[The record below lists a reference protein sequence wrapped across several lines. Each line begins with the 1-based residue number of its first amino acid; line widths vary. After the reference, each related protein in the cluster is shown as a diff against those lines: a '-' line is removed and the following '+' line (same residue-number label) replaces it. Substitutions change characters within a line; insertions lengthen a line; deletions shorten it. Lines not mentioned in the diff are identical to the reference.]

1 MRRRE
6 FIAGLAG
13 AAMAWPFAAHAQQ
26 RALPVIG
33 FLDSG
38 SPDPN
43 SNVVTSFLR
52 GLAESGFVEGQN
64 VAIEFRW
71 ANNHLDALPRLAAD
85 LVGRRVAVIVA
96 TGSPVSVY
104 AARTA
109 TSTIP
114 IVFAMDVDPVKYGLV
129 DSLNRPNGI
138 MTGISFLTSQL
149 AGKQLNLLLELTP
162 QATTVAY
169 LSGPSNAP
177 IFQDLR
183 SKMLSAAQAL
193 GRQIV
198 VLESRGDLDLDVAF
212 ATLVERHA
220 GALIVGTFTS
230 FEEPHSRQK
239 IIELAARHKVPT
251 MYPSPIYP
259 LGGGLMS
266 YSADIVRV
274 YRQLGVDYVGRILK
288 GTKPADL
295 PVQQPT
301 KFELVLNLRT
311 ANALGLT
318 IPETLLATADEVIQ

>member
-1 MRRRE
+1 MQRRE
-6 FIAGLAG
+6 FIAGLGG
-13 AAMAWPFAAHAQQ
+13 AAIWSLAAWAQH

-38 SPDPN
+38 SPDSN
-43 SNVVTSFLR
+43 SNEVTSFRR

-64 VAIEFRW
+64 VTIEFRW
-71 ANNHLDALPRLAAD
+71 ANNNLDALPRLAAD
-85 LVGRRVAVIVA
+85 LVGRRAAVIVA

-129 DSLNRPNGI
+129 SSLNRPDDT
-138 MTGISFLTSQL
+138 MTGISFLTSEL
-149 AGKQLNLLLELTP
+149 AGKQLNLLLELIP

-169 LSGPSNAP
+169 LSGPADAP
-177 IFQDLR
+177 ISKDLR

-220 GALIVGTFTS
+220 GALIVGTFRS
-230 FEEPHSRQK
+230 FEEPRSRQK
-239 IIELAARHKVPT
+239 IVELAARHKVPA

-259 LGGGLMS
+259 LGGGLTS
-266 YSADIVRV
+266 YSADIPRV

-288 GTKPADL
+288 GAKPADL

-301 KFELVLNLRT
+301 KFELVINLNT
-311 ANALGLT
+311 AKTLGLT
-318 IPETLLATADEVIQ
+318 IPEPLLATADEVIQ

>member
-6 FIAGLAG
+6 FIAGLGG
-13 AAMAWPFAAHAQQ
+13 AATWSLAAWAQQ
-26 RALPVIG
+26 RALPLIG

-38 SPDPN
+38 SPDSN
-43 SNVVTSFLR
+43 SNEVTSFRR

-64 VAIEFRW
+64 VSIEFRW
-71 ANNHLDALPRLAAD
+71 ANNSLDALPRLAAD
-85 LVGRRVAVIVA
+85 LVGRRAAVIVA
-96 TGSPVSVY
+96 TGSPVSAY
-104 AARTA
+104 AAGTA

-129 DSLNRPNGI
+129 SSLNRPDDT
-138 MTGISFLTSQL
+138 MTGISFLTSEL
-149 AGKQLNLLLELTP
+149 AGKQLNILLELIP

-169 LSGPSNAP
+169 LSGSSGAP
-177 IFQDLR
+177 IFEDLR

-198 VLESRGDLDLDVAF
+198 VLEAAGDLDLDVAF
-212 ATLVERHA
+212 TTLIERHA
-220 GALIVGTFTS
+220 GALIVGTFRS
-230 FEEPHSRQK
+230 FEEPRSRQK
-239 IIELAARHKVPT
+239 IIELAARHEVPA

-274 YRQLGVDYVGRILK
+274 YRQLSIDYVGRILK
-288 GTKPADL
+288 GAKPADL

-301 KFELVLNLRT
+301 KFELVINRKT
-311 ANALGLT
+311 AKALGLT
-318 IPETLLATADEVIQ
+318 IPETLLAIADEVIQ

>member
-6 FIAGLAG
+6 FITFLGG
-13 AAMAWPFAAHAQQ
+13 AAAAWPLAARAQQ
-26 RALPVIG
+26 PALPVIG

-43 SNVVTSFLR
+43 SNVVTSFRR

-85 LVGRRVAVIVA
+85 LVARRAAVIVA
-96 TGSPVSVY
+96 TGSPVSVH

-129 DSLNRPNGI
+129 ASLNRPDGT

-149 AGKQLNLLLELTP
+149 AGKQLNLLLELIP

-169 LSGPSNAP
+169 LSGPSDAP
-177 IFQDLR
+177 IFEDLR

-198 VLESRGDLDLDVAF
+198 VLEARGDLDLDVAF

-230 FEEPHSRQK
+230 FEEPRSLQK
-239 IIELAARHKVPT
+239 IIELAARHKVPA

-266 YSADIVRV
+266 
-274 YRQLGVDYVGRILK
+274 
-288 GTKPADL
+288 
-295 PVQQPT
+295 
-301 KFELVLNLRT
+301 
-311 ANALGLT
+311 
-318 IPETLLATADEVIQ
+318 

>member
-6 FIAGLAG
+6 FIAGIGG
-13 AAMAWPFAAHAQQ
+13 AATCSLAARAQH
-26 RALPVIG
+26 RALAVIG

-38 SPDPN
+38 SPDSN
-43 SNVVTSFLR
+43 SKEVTSFRR

-64 VAIEFRW
+64 VTIEFRW
-71 ANNHLDALPRLAAD
+71 ANNNLDALRRLAAD
-85 LVGRRVAVIVA
+85 LVGRRAAVIVA

-129 DSLNRPNGI
+129 SSLNRPDDT
-138 MTGISFLTSQL
+138 MTGISFLTSEL
-149 AGKQLNLLLELTP
+149 AGKQLDLLLELIP

-169 LSGPSNAP
+169 LSGPSDAP
-177 IFQDLR
+177 ISKDLR

-198 VLESRGDLDLDVAF
+198 VLEARGDLDFDAAF
-212 ATLVERHA
+212 ATLIERDA

-230 FEEPHSRQK
+230 FEEPRSRQK
-239 IIELAARHKVPT
+239 IVQLAARHKVPA

-288 GTKPADL
+288 GAKPADL

-301 KFELVLNLRT
+301 KFELVINLNT
-311 ANALGLT
+311 AKALGLT

>member
-6 FIAGLAG
+6 FIAGLG
-13 AAMAWPFAAHAQQ
+13 WAAAWPLAARAQQ

-43 SNVVTSFLR
+43 SNVVTSFRR
-52 GLAESGFVEGQN
+52 GLAESGFVEGRN
-64 VAIEFRW
+64 AEIEFRW

-85 LVGRRVAVIVA
+85 LVARRAAVIVA
-96 TGSPVSVY
+96 TGSPMSVH

-129 DSLNRPNGI
+129 ASLNRPDGT

-149 AGKQLNLLLELTP
+149 AGKQLNLLLELIP

-169 LSGPSNAP
+169 LSGPSGAP
-177 IFQDLR
+177 IFEDLR
-183 SKMLSAAQAL
+183 GKMLSAAQAL

-198 VLESRGDLDLDVAF
+198 VLEARGDLDLDVVF

-230 FEEPHSRQK
+230 FEEPSSRQK

-259 LGGGLMS
+259 LAGGLMS

-301 KFELVLNLRT
+301 KFELVLNLKT
-311 ANALGLT
+311 AKSLGLT
-318 IPETLLATADEVIQ
+318 IPETLLATADKVID

>member
-1 MRRRE
+1 
-6 FIAGLAG
+6 
-13 AAMAWPFAAHAQQ
+13 
-26 RALPVIG
+26 VIG

-43 SNVVTSFLR
+43 SNVVTSFRR
-52 GLAESGFVEGQN
+52 GLAESGFIEGQN

-85 LVGRRVAVIVA
+85 LVARRAAVIVA
-96 TGSPVSVY
+96 TGSPVAVY
-104 AARTA
+104 ATRTA

-129 DSLNRPNGI
+129 SSLNRPDDT
-138 MTGISFLTSQL
+138 MTGISFLTSEL
-149 AGKQLNLLLELTP
+149 AGKQLDLLLELIP

-169 LSGPSNAP
+169 LSGPSDAP
-177 IFQDLR
+177 ISKDLR

-198 VLESRGDLDLDVAF
+198 VLEARGDLDFDAAF
-212 ATLVERHA
+212 ATLIERDA

-230 FEEPHSRQK
+230 FEEPRSRQK
-239 IIELAARHKVPT
+239 IVQLAARHKVPA

-288 GTKPADL
+288 GAKPADL
-295 PVQQPT
+295 AVQQPI
-301 KFELVLNLRT
+301 KFELVINLNT
-311 ANALGLT
+311 AKALGLT